1 MTPCR
6 INNTLKL
13 FNAPLHSK
21 LQPLHIPSINSSCIM
36 TERVA
41 EVFFV
46 WKNSASHGI
55 QTARRWQL
63 PAGGRIQK
71 TEPARS
77 PSPPLPHPRKAHRLH
92 SFWEHRPLRV
102 SACTL
107 RDSLP
112 LPRKTPACQPRSQN
126 ETATACIV
134 SPARIS
140 KENWQDAR
148 QHQPAISGARG
159 L

>member
-112 LPRKTPACQPRSQN
+112 LPRKTPACQPRNQT
-126 ETATACIV
+126 ETATACII

-140 KENWQDAR
+140 KR
-148 QHQPAISGARG
+148 KMGKMHQRRPGPVTAQA